1 MTKRTH
7 SEAKAMAKAS
17 AMEVD
22 SPHDSEAELQSDSDS
37 SSGSESDA
45 KSTVDVEFDFF
56 DPKESDFHA
65 IKQFLAQLF
74 GEDGEK
80 LNLSEMS
87 DLIVNQPTIGTCV
100 KVVGEDDPYAL
111 LTVLNFNHH
120 GTKPSIAQLKDYL
133 INKAGKKSPV
143 RSWLEKALLPDNP
156 LHIGLVIH
164 ERLMNMP
171 PQIAP
176 PMFKMLGE
184 EIEWAVEDREP
195 YDFSHY
201 LVISK
206 VYRQVAAVMDEDDDD
221 DNSSDDDDQPRHQPQ
236 PPPKNRKKGKF
247 ADTVFYHQPEEE
259 LLAKLCDQTFDYNLS
274 KNSTVTDSKRAF
286 NDFGIATSRRCFILS
301 AAKMKEYATKLAD
314 FVQLP

>member
-7 SEAKAMAKAS
+7 SEAKAMAKVS

-22 SPHDSEAELQSDSDS
+22 NPHDSEAEPQSDTDSGSGSASDSD
-37 SSGSESDA
+37 A
-45 KSTVDVEFDFF
+45 QSTVNVDFDFF
-56 DPKESDFHA
+56 DPKESDFHS
-65 IKQFLAQLF
+65 IKQFLSQLF
-74 GEDGEK
+74 GEDGER

-111 LTVLNFNHH
+111 LTVLNINHH
-120 GTKPSIAQLKDYL
+120 GAKPSIVQLKDYL
-133 INKAGKKSPV
+133 ISKAGKKSPV
-143 RSWLEKALLPDNP
+143 RSWLEKALLPDSP
-156 LHIGLVIH
+156 LHVGFVVH

-184 EIEWAVEDREP
+184 EIEWAVEDKEP

-201 LVISK
+201 LIISK
-206 VYRQVAAVMDEDDDD
+206 VYRQVAAVMDDDEDDG
-221 DNSSDDDDQPRHQPQ
+221 NSSDNDSQHRPQ
-236 PPPKNRKKGKF
+236 SLPKSRKKGKY

-259 LLAKLCDQTFDYNLS
+259 LLAELCDQTFEFNLS
-274 KNSTVTDSKRAF
+274 KNSSVTDSKRAF

-314 FVQLP
+314 FVQHP